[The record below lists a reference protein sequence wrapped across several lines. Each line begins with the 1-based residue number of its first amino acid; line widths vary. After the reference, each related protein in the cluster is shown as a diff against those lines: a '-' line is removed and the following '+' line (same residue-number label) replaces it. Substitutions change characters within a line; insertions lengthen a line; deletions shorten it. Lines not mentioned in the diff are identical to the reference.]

1 MMNNHH
7 PQRRAGDQSLRRILL
22 ASFLLMVVS
31 VAFQVGRVTATVVIA
46 AARDEKPIPRA
57 LPDDVVKFHDAS
69 EEVTCW
75 KLNNGYGRDVG
86 ISCLPD
92 QWLASSR
99 VSE

>member
-1 MMNNHH
+1 MNNHR
-7 PQRRAGDQSLRRILL
+7 PQRRAGDPSLRRILV
-22 ASFLLMVVS
+22 ASFLLAVAS
-31 VAFQVGRVTATVVIA
+31 VAFQMGRITATDAVA
-46 AARDEKPIPRA
+46 AVRDEKPIPRA

-99 VSE
+99 VGE